1 MKTFQ
6 VTDLETGESYLVNY
20 EPHFFIGRILN
31 FDLYDEGIYHLSY
44 YNGFLVMIKI
54 YDKFDLIRILERGF
68 IFMVRLREN
77 EKKTIFCYIYSNK
90 IEFYIAENSKNP
102 KLVKV
107 VDIDIGSIISI
118 LSSYFYAEHLLD
130 LLEES

>member
-6 VTDLETGESYLVNY
+6 IIDLETKESYLVNY
-20 EPHFFIGRILN
+20 DPYFLIGRILN

-54 YDKFDLIRILERGF
+54 YDQFDLIRILERGF
-68 IFMVRLREN
+68 IFRVILKED
-77 EKKTIFCYIYSNK
+77 EKSKTIFCYIYSNK
-90 IEFYIAENSKNP
+90 IEFFIAENGKIFF
-102 KLVKV
+102 VKA

-118 LSSYFYAEHLLD
+118 LSSYFYTEHLLD